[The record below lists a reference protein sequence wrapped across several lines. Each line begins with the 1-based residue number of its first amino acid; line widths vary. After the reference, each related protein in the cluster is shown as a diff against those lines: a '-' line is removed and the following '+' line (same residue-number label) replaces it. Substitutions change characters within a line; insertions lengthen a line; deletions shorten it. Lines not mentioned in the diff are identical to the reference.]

1 MAEEHQ
7 KMVVVGFNRRFA
19 LLARKMKT
27 LIGDGPK
34 NIVAT
39 MNAGHIP
46 PDVWVHDL
54 QVGGGRI
61 LGEACHYIDLCSY
74 LAGSSVVSVCMNAM
88 GKNPQKDTDNASIL
102 LKYEN
107 GTNAVINYFA
117 NGSKAYSKERVE
129 VYAQERTLVMDNW
142 RTLKGYGFKGFSR
155 MKTRQDKGHSNQFE
169 LLVNSLK
176 KGGDPII
183 PFESIYNTTKASLA
197 TIESL
202 KSKKWIYL

>member
-1 MAEEHQ
+1 MGLTAD
-7 KMVVVGFNRRFA
+7 
-19 LLARKMKT
+19 LPLATKMKT

-46 PDVWVHDL
+46 PEVWVHEL

-74 LAGSSVVSVCMNAM
+74 MAGSPVVGVCTNAM
-88 GKNPQKDTDNASIL
+88 GTNPQENTDNASIL

-129 VYAQERTLVMDNW
+129 VYTQERTLVMDNW
-142 RTLKGYGFKGFSR
+142 RTLKGYGFKGFSG
-155 MKTRQDKGHSNQFE
+155 MKTRQDKGHSRQFE
-169 LLVNSLK
+169 FLVKSLK
-176 KGGDPII
+176 EGGDPHYPI
-183 PFESIYNTTKASLA
+183 
-197 TIESL
+197 
-202 KSKKWIYL
+202 